1 MTPRRVVTATLAFL
15 GLIGVLLIPSPS
27 GAATR
32 TPRFPR
38 ATTTTVAIAVAVDGA
53 DPAPAVVDDAPLAV
67 TADAPFPAFT
77 FPVFT
82 FPGFPALDAL
92 FASIQQLLS
101 SLFNSLCGFL
111 PIFCSS

>member
-1 MTPRRVVTATLAFL
+1 VTRRRVFTACLAFL
-15 GLIGVLLIPSPS
+15 GLIGVLLIPQAS

-38 ATTTTVAIAVAVDGA
+38 ATTTTVALAVDAGA
-53 DPAPAVVDDAPLAV
+53 DPAPAVVDDAPAAV
-67 TADAPFPAFT
+67 TADATFPAFT

-82 FPGFPALDAL
+82 FPGFPGLDAL
-92 FASIQQLLS
+92 FASIEQLLS
-101 SLFNSLCGFL
+101 SLFDSLCAFL

>member
-1 MTPRRVVTATLAFL
+1 MTPRRVVTASLAFL
-15 GLIGVLLIPSPS
+15 GLIGILLIPSPS

-32 TPRFPR
+32 TPRVPR
-38 ATTTTVAIAVAVDGA
+38 ATTTTIAFAGA
-53 DPAPAVVDDAPLAV
+53 DPAPAVVDDAPLAA
-67 TADAPFPAFT
+67 TADAPFPTFT

-101 SLFNSLCGFL
+101 SLFNSLCGLL